1 MISSIFCRLILL
13 GKMKNNQT
21 ATVGEMLEK
30 WVPGASLLP
39 PLRITQSGLDAGTG
53 VFGVTVHWGE
63 RSFRFSCGCKSRST
77 PQAVHLARE
86 EARRGA
92 SRGVWPLVYV
102 PYLSPERLAEF
113 ERSGES
119 AVDLCGNGVVQIP
132 EKLFIFRNG
141 APNRFR
147 DSRPL
152 SDPFAGKSALVGRA
166 FATRGGFEGLNSL
179 YAAIRQ
185 MGGQISLPQV
195 SKAVSALVEEL
206 LVEKSKNGLRVVDTG
221 GLMRRLAEG
230 WRFGDAR
237 RLRVAIASGVEWSDA
252 LGERKG
258 LKWAVSGMF
267 SLRKYAPFA
276 IAGVRSV
283 VVSDLESA
291 VKALRGRPVEDGVEA
306 DIELVEH
313 ASDEGLFDVR
323 PDEGGVVWSGPV
335 QTWID
340 LQGGQGRYVVA
351 AERVM
356 QFILDHQSGLS
367 RDSTR
372 GQDGV

>member
-1 MISSIFCRLILL
+1 
-13 GKMKNNQT
+13 
-21 ATVGEMLEK
+21 
-30 WVPGASLLP
+30 
-39 PLRITQSGLDAGTG
+39 
-53 VFGVTVHWGE
+53 
-63 RSFRFSCGCKSRST
+63 
-77 PQAVHLARE
+77 
-86 EARRGA
+86 
-92 SRGVWPLVYV
+92 
-102 PYLSPERLAEF
+102 
-113 ERSGES
+113 
-119 AVDLCGNGVVQIP
+119 
-132 EKLFIFRNG
+132 
-141 APNRFR
+141 
-147 DSRPL
+147 
-152 SDPFAGKSALVGRA
+152 
-166 FATRGGFEGLNSL
+166 
-179 YAAIRQ
+179 
-185 MGGQISLPQV
+185 
-195 SKAVSALVEEL
+195 
-206 LVEKSKNGLRVVDTG
+206 
-221 GLMRRLAEG
+221 
-230 WRFGDAR
+230 
-237 RLRVAIASGVEWSDA
+237 LRVAIASGVEWSDA

-356 QFILDHQSGLS
+356 QFILAHQSGLS